1 MQLYSPNKAAF
12 DAAIP
17 FLWLMAVSTTACAA
31 VWTAVVVGEEVIRK
45 EKKDRFSRFHGG
57 SIIIRMKRLDRVC
70 IGKEGSF
77 GGRRRRPGGCRRGA

>member
-31 VWTAVVVGEEVIRK
+31 VWTAVVVGEEVKKK
-45 EKKDRFSRFHGG
+45 EIVSADFMAAVS
-57 SIIIRMKRLDRVC
+57 S
-70 IGKEGSF
+70 
-77 GGRRRRPGGCRRGA
+77 